1 MNKRLSDAFCKINDE
16 SIFHGEKINVELAEK
31 WNELVLNSMHPNI
44 FLTWEWLSVWV
55 KWFGYNN
62 RLKII
67 EIWDG
72 LRLIGILPLYMGS
85 IELFPKISVKGL
97 KYIGDGDVV
106 FPDFLGPIIRQGS
119 LDSVLLCIEEVFES
133 DKSDFRFIRLADM
146 NLASEGTCCFVD
158 ALCKRFLC
166 DIRQGDISPYIGFS
180 GDYASFLGRFNAKKR
195 SSIKRNEKKAS
206 GNFQLRLE
214 CYQSQDKVSEAFEI
228 MVQVFQKANRGQNK
242 IQGFLKEDYLGFHK
256 DVARALAR
264 NGWLRIYV
272 LYFNDIPVAYIYGYL
287 FNNVFW
293 DYQTS
298 YDLTYKDYS
307 PGAVILQMV
316 IKSVIEEGVQVF
328 EFLRGDEEY
337 KFYFSTGHRQLST
350 AYVFKDKSYLYF
362 LYRSGRYMSH
372 LLSSAKKYL
381 KQKSE

>member
-1 MNKRLSDAFCKINDE
+1 MNKRLSDAFCKISDE

-31 WNELVLNSMHPNI
+31 WDELVLNSMHPNI
-44 FLTWEWLSVWV
+44 FLTWEWLSIWV

-119 LDSVLLCIEEVFES
+119 LDPVLLCIEEVFES
-133 DKSDFRFIRLADM
+133 DKSDFRLIRLADM
-146 NLASEGTCCFVD
+146 NLAAEGACGFVD

-166 DIRQGDISPYIGFS
+166 NIRQGNISPYIEFS

-195 SSIKRNEKKAS
+195 NSIKRNEKKALD
-206 GNFQLRLE
+206 NFQLRLE

-228 MVQVFQKANRGQNK
+228 MVQVFQKAATPN
-242 IQGFLKEDYLGFHK
+242 
-256 DVARALAR
+256 
-264 NGWLRIYV
+264 
-272 LYFNDIPVAYIYGYL
+272 
-287 FNNVFW
+287 
-293 DYQTS
+293 
-298 YDLTYKDYS
+298 
-307 PGAVILQMV
+307 AVIFSKPTFKSLTKSSITETKKFTNPFVNNDLQLN
-316 IKSVIEEGVQVF
+316 SNSLQDFGT
-328 EFLRGDEEY
+328 RAA
-337 KFYFSTGHRQLST
+337 S
-350 AYVFKDKSYLYF
+350 
-362 LYRSGRYMSH
+362 
-372 LLSSAKKYL
+372 
-381 KQKSE
+381 